1 MPFINKIV
9 KSFIVQALG
18 DLKGTQKNVPL
29 LFLNTSAPPYLSKNL
44 LVDVKTAETDQV
56 SDEKKV
62 QNCFYFWQFLIRE
75 IKMFLEI
82 L

>member
-1 MPFINKIV
+1 
-9 KSFIVQALG
+9 
-18 DLKGTQKNVPL
+18 
-29 LFLNTSAPPYLSKNL
+29 LSKNL

-62 QNCFYFWQFLIRE
+62 QRYFYFWQFLIRE